1 MFWIK
6 ALSDF
11 TTYLTE
17 PTIKV
22 LISFFT
28 LPVTTSRFFYLYW
41 SGIPF
46 HPKCQLFSLKK
57 LSLPFKLYSS
67 WWCNIPIT
75 VKWQNYH
82 FTADCMFILNVTAD
96 IWSDLFHIFFIFTAS
111 CFFSSN
117 PVTLWTN
124 DHSLFLS
131 MTACWYQTAIVQA

>member
-11 TTYLTE
+11 KTYLTE

-22 LISFFT
+22 LISFLT

-46 HPKCQLFSLKK
+46 HPKRLKK
-57 LSLPFKLYSS
+57 LSLPFKLHSS
-67 WWCNIPIT
+67 WWPNVPIT

-82 FTADCMFILNVTAD
+82 CIFILNVTAD
-96 IWSDLFHIFFIFTAS
+96 IWNYLFHILFIFTAS

-131 MTACWYQTAIVQA
+131 MTASWYQTAISTSLAQPQMYQ